1 MVSKHDFKMSLE
13 PLPSGYSRSNTKTSM
28 KMIPTSK
35 HVVVFGGQYGSE
47 GKASAAEYWA
57 KQLKRQGPKLFV
69 LGENSPNSGHTSSR
83 GATKNI
89 PASSFWAD
97 AVILGPDAVVDKDVL
112 LHDWETVGKPPLY
125 IHEHA
130 ALLHPETKPEEADF
144 VARISSTGSGSG
156 VARKRKF
163 IDRQT
168 DAVVKTTSFPAGIQ
182 LVDDMQFRSL
192 THLMY
197 HNAAIFELSQGAM
210 LDTNFGRFPYVT
222 SRTTLPQAAVERNG
236 LWCREAQYA
245 IAAAVHCC
253 HWAGFRH
260 GITSHR

>member
-1 MVSKHDFKMSLE
+1 LVAKHDFKMSLE
-13 PLPSGYSRSNTKTSM
+13 PFSFRLFGVKHKTSM
-28 KMIPTSK
+28 KMIPTPK

-57 KQLKRQGPKLFV
+57 KQLKRQGCKLFV
-69 LGENSPNSGHTSSR
+69 LGERSPTSGHTSSR

-144 VARISSTGSGSG
+144 VARISSIGSGSG

-163 IDRQT
+163 IDRQA
-168 DAVVKTTSFPAGIQ
+168 DAVVKTTSFPAFPRAPCWTRI
-182 LVDDMQFRSL
+182 LDNFPTSPHEPRSL
-192 THLMY
+192 KPQWNETACGVERLSTPLPRQCI
-197 HNAAIFELSQGAM
+197 AAIGP
-210 LDTNFGRFPYVT
+210 DFGMESP
-222 SRTTLPQAAVERNG
+222 
-236 LWCREAQYA
+236 A
-245 IAAAVHCC
+245 IAS
-253 HWAGFRH
+253 R
-260 GITSHR
+260 